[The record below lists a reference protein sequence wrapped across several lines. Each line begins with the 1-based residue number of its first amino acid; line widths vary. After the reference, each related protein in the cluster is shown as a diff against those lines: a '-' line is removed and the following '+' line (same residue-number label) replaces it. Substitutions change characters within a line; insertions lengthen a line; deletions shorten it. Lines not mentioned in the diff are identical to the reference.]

1 MNRAWLVL
9 LPAVLLEPGLA
20 WAHALLLES
29 APPSG
34 AVLAAPPERVRL
46 RFNQRID
53 RRLSRLRLLGE
64 GARASDLA
72 VDPHGP
78 PDRLEAPLPP
88 LGPGRW
94 QLQWHVLSEDG
105 HVTSGTVPFR
115 VQP

>member
-1 MNRAWLVL
+1 MSRAWLAL
-9 LPAVLLEPGLA
+9 LPAALLGPAVA

-29 APPSG
+29 FPPAG
-34 AVLAAPPERVRL
+34 AVLAAPPDRVRL
-46 RFNQRID
+46 RFNQRVD

-64 GARASDLA
+64 GAGERELR
-72 VDPHGP
+72 VDPTGP

-94 QLQWHVLSEDG
+94 VLRWDVLSEDG
-105 HVTSGTVPFR
+105 HVTGGTVPFR